1 MTSNDP
7 FVRRM
12 NAASRSKWTLRTL
25 LGILAV
31 VGYACS
37 EPHELADWTIPVA
50 DGTPI
55 MEYEVVPL
63 EARGG
68 DRIELVRDLVIGANA
83 GDGVDGFDGFYGA
96 RDLVVDPEGRMF
108 VLEAGNHRVT
118 VFDAEGSL
126 RGSFGRQ
133 GQGPGEFMLP
143 DWIALVGDSIVVNDR
158 VAGRLSAWSLAGD
171 HLEDHAH
178 GRRFRPEVVRGS
190 ERGTLI
196 AALGEEPEVGSSRG
210 SVGTQSQSGE
220 PEVPF
225 PRNVTAEFTL
235 AGEQIA
241 RISDVPI
248 RGRVEIRPGP
258 NVSDDFADGYN
269 HVDIAVDSGDDQ
281 PRFAIARSG
290 ALYLAAGDEYQV
302 LALAPSGE
310 PRWALRASLPMPPF
324 QIREIDD
331 RVERTDRAS
340 SRSDFT
346 WDELLPA
353 IDAIRVDG
361 HGHLWVYPTDERVVA
376 GGPGERAPAGKVER
390 QAPPAPKPVD
400 VYSSEGGL
408 LYSGTTDLPLWHV
421 SLGDF
426 VYALAEDQ
434 DSGERLVVR
443 YRIVEPF
450 AQ

>member
-1 MTSNDP
+1 M
-7 FVRRM
+7 RRA
-12 NAASRSKWTLRTL
+12 AASCLAL
-25 LGILAV
+25 ALG
-31 VGYACS
+31 ACS
-37 EPHELADWTIPVA
+37 EPLELADWTIPVA
-50 DGTPI
+50 EGTPI
-55 MEYEVVPL
+55 LEYEVVPL

-83 GDGVDGFDGFYGA
+83 GDGVDGFDGLYGA

-108 VLEAGNHRVT
+108 VLEGGNHRVT

-133 GQGPGEFMLP
+133 GQGPGEFAGP
-143 DWIALVGDSIVVNDR
+143 DGIALVGDSIVVNDLF
-158 VAGRLSAWSLAGD
+158 AGRLSVWGLEGD

-178 GRRFRPEVVRGS
+178 GRRFRPDVVRGS
-190 ERGTLI
+190 ARSTLI
-196 AALGEEPEVGSSRG
+196 AALGEEPEAGSSRG
-210 SVGTQSQSGE
+210 SVGNQSQSGE

-225 PRNVTAEFTL
+225 PRNVTAEYTL

-248 RGRVEIRPGP
+248 RGRVEILPGP
-258 NVSDDFADGYN
+258 NVSDAFAEGYN
-269 HVDIAVDSGDDQ
+269 RVDIDVAIGDDQ
-281 PRFAIARSG
+281 PRFAIARDG
-290 ALYLAAGDEYQV
+290 GLYLAAGDEYQV
-302 LALAPSGE
+302 LALRPSGE

-324 QIREIDD
+324 PIAEIDRRVRNND
-331 RVERTDRAS
+331 RVS

-361 HGHLWVYPTDERVVA
+361 HGHLWLYPKDERVVA
-376 GGPGERAPAGKVER
+376 GGPGEGAPAGKLER
-390 QAPPAPKPVD
+390 QAPPAPRPVD
-400 VYSSEGGL
+400 VYSSEGEL

-426 VYALAEDQ
+426 MYTPTTEPA
-434 DSGERLVVR
+434 SGEQVVTR
-443 YRIVEPF
+443 YRVVEPF
-450 AQ
+450 EE